1 MPVTGVAL
9 IAAAV
14 LHVVVSVLVS
24 LDLPDA
30 VPIAFDLTGRP
41 VAATSPAT
49 VLLLVVAVP
58 LVLAGGAALVGQRWR
73 PPRGDRVRHLAA
85 VTLLF
90 LTFEV
95 ATVYGALGGVA
106 TAAWTGEG
114 DSYASASLAVEG
126 FQRSG
131 GRLPT
136 AALVVLGLYLAY
148 LVTWAA
154 VVRRG
159 DR

>member
-1 MPVTGVAL
+1 
-9 IAAAV
+9 
-14 LHVVVSVLVS
+14 VLV
-24 LDLPDA
+24 
-30 VPIAFDLTGRP
+30 
-41 VAATSPAT
+41 
-49 VLLLVVAVP
+49 
-58 LVLAGGAALVGQRWR
+58 GGAALVGQRWQ

-95 ATVYGALGGVA
+95 AAVYGALGGVA
-106 TAAWTGEG
+106 TAAWTAAGN
-114 DSYASASLAVEG
+114 SYASASLAVEG

-136 AALVVLGLYLAY
+136 AALVIAGIYVAY
-148 LVTWAA
+148 LVTWA
-154 VVRRG
+154 VGVRRG